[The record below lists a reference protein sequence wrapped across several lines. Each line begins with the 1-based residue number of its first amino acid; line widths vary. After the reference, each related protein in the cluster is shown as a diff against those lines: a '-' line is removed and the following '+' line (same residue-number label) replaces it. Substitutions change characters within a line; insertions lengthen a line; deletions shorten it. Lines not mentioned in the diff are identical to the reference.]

1 MYHSE
6 TKDLAVSVL
15 IYMAAILFG
24 LSLFVVPIYLA
35 TRPTVVE
42 NAGAAAA
49 RAVDRSLAARSGSKR
64 FPVANLKHETIV
76 NPATIAELNAKT
88 KESDDPPSRVRRG
101 VYARPQPKRSYAEDA
116 PAPRRSAYPNFST
129 LR

>member
-6 TKDLAVSVL
+6 SKDLAVSVL
-15 IYMAAILFG
+15 IYLGAILFG

-42 NAGAAAA
+42 NAGAPALARA
-49 RAVDRSLAARSGSKR
+49 RAVDRTAHSDR
-64 FPVANLKHETIV
+64 FPVAHLKDETIV
-76 NPATIAELNAKT
+76 DPATIAELNAKM
-88 KESDDPPSRVRRG
+88 KESDDDHVRVRHRR
-101 VYARPQPKRSYAEDA
+101 YFRPQPRRSYADEA
-116 PAPRRSAYPNFST
+116 PVRQRPTYPNFST

>member
-1 MYHSE
+1 MYQSE
-6 TKDLAVSVL
+6 SKDLAVSVL

-42 NAGAAAA
+42 NAGAPALA
-49 RAVDRSLAARSGSKR
+49 RAQAIERTAHSDR
-64 FPVANLKHETIV
+64 FPVAHLKEPTLV
-76 NPATIAELNAKT
+76 DPATVAEFNAKV
-88 KESDDPPSRVRRG
+88 KESDASHGPVRHNEYYRP
-101 VYARPQPKRSYAEDA
+101 RPQRSYAEEA
-116 PAPRRSAYPNFST
+116 PVRQRPSYPNFST